1 MDESDVKQ
9 KMIQFASTKAIPLP
23 KMQCTIFSVL
33 KNHLGL
39 ITKGDS

>member
-1 MDESDVKQ
+1 MDESDTKQ
-9 KMIQFASTKAIPLP
+9 IITQFASTKAIPLP

-39 ITKGDS
+39 VTKGDP